1 MLIYYSFHIGHA
13 GVTDFK
19 IVLVENFAVPVCR
32 RKMLAN
38 QFQKV
43 FYHVCGLVHTE
54 GGVKPNFISESF
66 PLLCGKILD
75 GGERVNC

>member
-19 IVLVENFAVPVCR
+19 VVYVENFVVPVYR

-43 FYHVCGLVHTE
+43 FSYVCGHVHIE
-54 GGVKPNFISESF
+54 GGLNQIIF
-66 PLLCGKILD
+66 LD
-75 GGERVNC
+75 LFLF